1 MGAIHFVPKRGTTS
15 SHQTIMELNHVVE
28 LSEAGFDASGRVVS
42 RSGLS
47 SSLGPGTDVVNL
59 AWDNVKYEVLIK
71 DPDNPKGRRVE
82 KEIIHG
88 VSGAVLAGQMLAIL
102 GGSGAGKS
110 TLLDILAQR
119 KSTGSITG
127 SIYLNGT
134 NVNDV
139 QILFTRCSGY
149 VTQEDIFLKTMTV
162 RENLRYFATMTLG
175 GLSRAERYAEVENV
189 MEELNISHVANSKIG
204 GVTDS
209 RGLSG
214 GEKKRVSIAESL
226 LRRPKILFL
235 DEPTSGLDSYNSQ
248 AVMELLN
255 NLAIKRQM
263 TIVASIHQPR
273 STIFDLF
280 DKLMILQRGKTAF
293 FGDASAAQSY
303 FEKQGYPLPMGF
315 NPPDFFIDVVL
326 GKSNATT
333 DFPSLFGES
342 DLCKSVLSI
351 VDEQKNSILHL
362 TDGNLKPY
370 AVSYP
375 TQLRGLLGRWGRD
388 ALRNPEAFI
397 VGAIQAV
404 VLGCLVGSLFYNLP
418 SDASGSQSRA
428 GMLFLSLIF
437 GSFTITNMAV
447 MITQNRAL
455 VNRERASGIF
465 AITPFW
471 LTRIILDL
479 PAIVIIPLFFNSISY
494 WMVGLNPAIERFWV
508 LIGVTILTSAVAA
521 SLYNLVGALA
531 PDPLVANILATVVTV
546 IFMLFAGF
554 FTVVPNYWVWIEY
567 ISFVRWAFVSL
578 MVNEFEGTG
587 PVGEQALQLF
597 ELESWNV
604 WNGVVGLVCQFI
616 IYRILTL
623 VAFRFV
629 HQEKR

>member
-1 MGAIHFVPKRGTTS
+1 MAPETARTHSFSPLHGTQALIEATSGGEKSGEKKRDKKIAENRISDRAIHFVPKRGTTS

-447 MITQNRAL
+447 MITQNRKSLLSFHTLKYLVSHYLRCTCQSRTSVWNFCHNALL
-455 VNRERASGIF
+455 VNSHYSRSACYRDYSPIFQQHFLLDGGAQSCHRALLG
-465 AITPFW
+465 AH
-471 LTRIILDL
+471 RCH
-479 PAIVIIPLFFNSISY
+479 NSDVCSCC
-494 WMVGLNPAIERFWV
+494 V
-508 LIGVTILTSAVAA
+508 
-521 SLYNLVGALA
+521 
-531 PDPLVANILATVVTV
+531 
-546 IFMLFAGF
+546 
-554 FTVVPNYWVWIEY
+554 
-567 ISFVRWAFVSL
+567 
-578 MVNEFEGTG
+578 
-587 PVGEQALQLF
+587 ALQLGW
-597 ELESWNV
+597 SS
-604 WNGVVGLVCQFI
+604 GS
-616 IYRILTL
+616 
-623 VAFRFV
+623 
-629 HQEKR
+629 